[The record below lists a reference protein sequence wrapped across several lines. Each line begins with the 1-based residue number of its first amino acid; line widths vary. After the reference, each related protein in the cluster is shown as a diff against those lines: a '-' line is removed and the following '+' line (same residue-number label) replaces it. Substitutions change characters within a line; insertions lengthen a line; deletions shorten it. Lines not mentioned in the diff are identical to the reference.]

1 MPHAEERDK
10 QKMKFSEKVKQA
22 RMVVNLSQ
30 SQLAQKI
37 GVSKRAVAAYE
48 TENTRPRERTMY
60 HLAKALGV
68 SVKYLS
74 DIKCENPTEDIE
86 KDEAMLRT
94 YELYGKSD
102 AQRLDE
108 LLTQNKALFAGG
120 SLSEEE
126 LDGYFQALTETYLQA
141 KLQAKIKFGKKHAN

>member
-1 MPHAEERDK
+1 
-10 QKMKFSEKVKQA
+10 
-22 RMVVNLSQ
+22 MVANLSQ

-74 DIKCENPTEDIE
+74 DIKCTNPLEEIE

-102 AQRLDE
+102 AEKLSE

-120 SLSEEE
+120 SLSEDE
-126 LDGYFQALTETYLQA
+126 LDRYFQALTETYLQA
-141 KLQAKIKFGKKHAN
+141 KLQAKLKFGKKQANG

>member
-1 MPHAEERDK
+1 
-10 QKMKFSEKVKQA
+10 MKFSEKVRQA
-22 RMVVNLSQ
+22 RMVANLSQ

-74 DIKCENPTEDIE
+74 DIKCTNPLEEIE

-102 AQRLDE
+102 ADKLSE

-120 SLSEEE
+120 SLSEDE
-126 LDGYFQALTETYLQA
+126 LDRYFQALTETYLQA
-141 KLQAKIKFGKKHAN
+141 KLQAKLKFGKKQANG

>member
-1 MPHAEERDK
+1 
-10 QKMKFSEKVKQA
+10 MKFSEKVRQA
-22 RMVVNLSQ
+22 RMVANLSQ

-74 DIKCENPTEDIE
+74 DIKCTNPLEEIE

-102 AQRLDE
+102 AEKLSE

-120 SLSEEE
+120 SLSEDE
-126 LDGYFQALTETYLQA
+126 LDRYFQALTETYLQA
-141 KLQAKIKFGKKHAN
+141 KLQAKLKFGKKQANG

>member
-1 MPHAEERDK
+1 
-10 QKMKFSEKVKQA
+10 MKFSEKVRQA
-22 RMVVNLSQ
+22 RMVANLSQ

-74 DIKCENPTEDIE
+74 DIKCTNPLEEIE

-102 AQRLDE
+102 ADKLSE
-108 LLTQNKALFAGG
+108 LLMQNKALFAGG
-120 SLSEEE
+120 SLSEDE
-126 LDGYFQALTETYLQA
+126 LDRYFQALTETYLQA
-141 KLQAKIKFGKKHAN
+141 KLQAKLKFGKKQANG

>member
-1 MPHAEERDK
+1 
-10 QKMKFSEKVKQA
+10 
-22 RMVVNLSQ
+22 MVANLSQ

-74 DIKCENPTEDIE
+74 DIKCTNPLEEIE

-102 AQRLDE
+102 ADKLSE

-120 SLSEEE
+120 SLSEDE
-126 LDGYFQALTETYLQA
+126 LDRYFQALTETYLQA
-141 KLQAKIKFGKKHAN
+141 KLQAKLKFGKKQANG